1 MVSLFGKRAQRTLI
15 HILQALTTTTPKEVA
30 MATSKILTNPDRHA
44 VEKPTQYTITKKEFK
59 KLQEIHGQLIA
70 LSELVDEVE
79 RFSPLPLLLSP
90 IVKNFD
96 SISPEEIG
104 GAA

>member
-1 MVSLFGKRAQRTLI
+1 MVSTI
-15 HILQALTTTTPKEVA
+15 T
-30 MATSKILTNPDRHA
+30 
-44 VEKPTQYTITKKEFK
+44 KPTQYTITEEEFQK
-59 KLQEIHGQLIA
+59 FQEIHGQLIG
-70 LSELVDEVE
+70 LSEIVDYVE
-79 RFSPLPLLLSP
+79 KYSAVSLLLSP